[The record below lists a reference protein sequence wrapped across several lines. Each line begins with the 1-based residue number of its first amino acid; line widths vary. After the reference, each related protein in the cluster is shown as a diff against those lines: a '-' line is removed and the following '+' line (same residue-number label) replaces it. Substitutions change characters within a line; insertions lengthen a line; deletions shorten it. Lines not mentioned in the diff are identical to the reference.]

1 MASQSDTS
9 ELGFRVYGAGGLL
22 VMPSDIAQAGR
33 SRHSARTIFVMGNP
47 APARNAVFS
56 AYSRDAFTA
65 SCHISQFAC
74 SISAN

>member
-1 MASQSDTS
+1 
-9 ELGFRVYGAGGLL
+9 
-22 VMPSDIAQAGR
+22 MPSDIAQAGR